1 MSDDSTPRL
10 NLPYL
15 AASQAQ
21 KHVTLNE
28 GLGLLDGLVA
38 CSVESRTLAAQPAS
52 PADGALY
59 ILPPG
64 ATGDDWSLAGEGA
77 LMRFEAGAWTEL
89 TRAPGQLAFV
99 RDASVL
105 LLFDGAAW
113 VGAADA
119 LGARAKLNK
128 ANTPGVASLLFQTGF
143 STRAEIGLVGDDRLS
158 VKVSADGASFVEALK
173 VEPGGQVRLPKKPV
187 VVAFR
192 TAGHLTVGTT
202 LVALACN
209 NVVLD
214 ATDDYDPGTGV
225 FTCPAAGLYRVSANI
240 VLDGSNSAGLMMTV
254 YVRKNGETVGGV
266 PVMLAQQ
273 TAAGAY
279 TNVPVELVVDC
290 AAGDTLNIA
299 MLRATAD
306 VVVYGTNYTRVSF
319 EHLG

>member
-38 CSVESRTLAAQPAS
+38 CAVESRTLAAQPAS
-52 PADGALY
+52 PAEGALY
-59 ILPPG
+59 ILP
-64 ATGDDWSLAGEGA
+64 ASAAGDDWSLAGEGA
-77 LMRFEAGAWTEL
+77 LMRFEAGAWTAL
-89 TRAPGQLAFV
+89 TRVPGQLAFV

-128 ANTPGVASLLFQTGF
+128 ASTPGVASLLFQTGF
-143 STRAEIGLVGDDRLS
+143 STRAEIGLVADDRLT

-173 VEPGGQVRLPKKPV
+173 VEPGGQVRLPQKPIT
-187 VVAFR
+187 VAFR
-192 TAGHLTVGTT
+192 TAGAVTIGSATT
-202 LVALACN
+202 ALVCN
-209 NVVLD
+209 TEVVD
-214 ATDDYDPGTGV
+214 AGGAYNPSTGA
-225 FTCPAAGLYRVSANI
+225 FICPAAGCYRVAAN
-240 VLDGSNSAGLMMTV
+240 VLLHEANAAGLYLV
-254 YVRKNGETVGGV
+254 VNLLKNGAVHGVSLGLAEHVATGVIQTLTVETAV
-266 PVMLAQQ
+266 A
-273 TAAGAY
+273 
-279 TNVPVELVVDC
+279 C
-290 AAGDTLNIA
+290 AAGDSLQIG
-299 MLRATAD
+299 LTAVGGD
-306 VVVYGTNYTRVSF
+306 VIVFGDNYTRVSF